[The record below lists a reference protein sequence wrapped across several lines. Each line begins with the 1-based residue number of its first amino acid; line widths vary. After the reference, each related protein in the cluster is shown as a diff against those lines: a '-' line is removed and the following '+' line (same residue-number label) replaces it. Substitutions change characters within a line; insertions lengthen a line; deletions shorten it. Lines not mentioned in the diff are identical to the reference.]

1 MKPIDEIEFKV
12 HEATIIREQVSVAS
26 FTILTKPALAV
37 LSDIFRLRYDMSRL
51 PARLIRDAG
60 MDELE
65 IERSRLAK
73 ASLIR

>member
-1 MKPIDEIEFKV
+1 MKPINEIEFEVYEK
-12 HEATIIREQVSVAS
+12 TIIRETDGA
-26 FTILTKPALAV
+26 TTHMKPGLAV
-37 LSDIFRLRYDMSRL
+37 LSRIFRLRYDKDRL

-73 ASLIR
+73 ATMIR